1 MARMAPHRPTD
12 TVDMSIG
19 FAGFF
24 GIVFLVV
31 TIACELTG
39 RPALGWALTLL
50 CFVVLVGVLVRQRAG
65 IVRRAAGRDRV
76 ASPAD
81 VHDR

>member
-1 MARMAPHRPTD
+1 MAPRRATD
-12 TVDMSIG
+12 TVDMLIG

-50 CFVVLVGVLVRQRAG
+50 GFVVLVGVLVRQRVG
-65 IVRRAAGRDRV
+65 IVRRGAGADRV
-76 ASPAD
+76 PTSAD
-81 VHDR
+81 AHDR